1 VSRIGDVF
9 PGVETAVQLEPE
21 ELGVPLLEYLCGME
35 EGRGSS
41 PPHLGNFLISESLR
55 DYAGSRYDEFIKV
68 ATEAWMWL
76 LHEGLIAPH
85 PTQRGDW
92 VFVTRR
98 GKEFRRVGD
107 PGKFRAA
114 NLLPQDT
121 LDPAIA
127 SKVRP
132 PFLRGDYDSAVFEA
146 FKEVEIRVRGLSR
159 LTKDDIGVSRLTLLL
174 QNNFHVNPVVI
185 RSEAGMSRPLIDKY
199 EDNASVCAFALTL
212 VTPDDEISSS
222 SGRYHQARPNVIFEL
237 GWFVGRLGKHRVAIL
252 LKEGT
257 TIHSDLDGVS
267 RVQFRDSVEEKYL
280 EIQRELA
287 VAGVI

>member
-1 VSRIGDVF
+1 MSRIGDVF

-21 ELGVPLLEYLCGME
+21 ELGVPLLEYLCRME

-41 PPHLGNFLISESLR
+41 PPHLGNFLTSESLR

-85 PTQRGDW
+85 PTQRGDR

-121 LDPAIA
+121 LDPALA

-132 PFLRGDYDSAVFEA
+132 PFLRGDYDSAAFEA
-146 FKEVEIRVRGLSR
+146 SKEVEIRVRGLSR
-159 LTKDDIGVSRLTLLL
+159 LTKDDIGVSLMRKA
-174 QNNFHVNPVVI
+174 FRPG
-185 RSEAGMSRPLIDKY
+185 EGPLIDREQTGGEQQGVMDLFAGAIGSFKNPSSHRDVDLTDPL
-199 EDNASVCAFALTL
+199 ETVELVGFADLLLCIAERRGPRQSV
-212 VTPDDEISSS
+212 V
-222 SGRYHQARPNVIFEL
+222 
-237 GWFVGRLGKHRVAIL
+237 
-252 LKEGT
+252 EG
-257 TIHSDLDGVS
+257 L
-267 RVQFRDSVEEKYL
+267 SVNPSP
-280 EIQRELA
+280 
-287 VAGVI
+287 G